1 MTYLFYVSWSPMA
14 GEATYTRC
22 FNTREERDKF
32 TRGLGSRVR
41 VQTWDR
47 VLDAVAVM
55 EG

>member
-1 MTYLFYVSWSPMA
+1 MTHLFYVSWSPMA

-22 FNTREERDKF
+22 FNTREDRDKF
-32 TRGLGSRVR
+32 ARGLGSRVR